1 MLPYIL
7 PMVAVWLDCLQTLLW
22 EVLEALYIRV
32 DTQPWHLDLGHF
44 AYLGQILVQE
54 RREDIVLFIVEK
66 LDGQIL
72 KLNSFGQ
79 IFTDQGIPVL
89 KFQISSFAKF

>member
-1 MLPYIL
+1 MIT
-7 PMVAVWLDCLQTLLW
+7 VWLDCLQTLLR
-22 EVLEALYIRV
+22 EVLKALYV
-32 DTQPWHLDLGHF
+32 SVYAQPRHLDFGHF

-72 KLNSFGQ
+72 QLNSFGQ
-79 IFTDQGIPVL
+79 IFTDQRIPVL
-89 KFQISSFAKF
+89 EFQISSFAEF